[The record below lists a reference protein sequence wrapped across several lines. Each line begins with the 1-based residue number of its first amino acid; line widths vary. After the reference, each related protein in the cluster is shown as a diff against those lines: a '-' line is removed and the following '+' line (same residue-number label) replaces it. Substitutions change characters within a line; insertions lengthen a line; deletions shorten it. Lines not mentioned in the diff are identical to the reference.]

1 MLRAELGR
9 KAWQPIKL
17 STATFNVPAHELV
30 RICADSVTSTTEGWN
45 NFVFVNFTASSAYA
59 EMDLPLGVKAEGF
72 VVWNGGTSWDPT
84 AEKET
89 LPLRFS
95 TDPATVFLPSVLGE

>member
-1 MLRAELGR
+1 LLQAELRR

-30 RICADSVTSTTEGWN
+30 RICADSVNSTTESRSN
-45 NFVFVNFTASSAYA
+45 FVNFTASSAYA
-59 EMDLPLGVKAEGF
+59 EMDLPLGVKADGF
-72 VVWNGGTSWDPT
+72 VVWNGGTSWDPE
-84 AEKET
+84 AENET